1 MKKALMMTACLA
13 LGMLLFNSCGKSP
26 AGVAKKWL
34 NAYADGDANTMVKLT
49 VTESWLDIDRD
60 GEKVKNE
67 RRVAAARLAANQF
80 FAQDDEPAEMED
92 IDVLREVIDDDLAMV
107 VVKISNDFAHRTMTI
122 YLEKGDKDWQ
132 VCSWSNSV
140 DPKALDKHRKSR
152 KENKERA
159 EKLKDSKKK

>member
-34 NAYADGDANTMVKLT
+34 KAYAEGDANTMVKLT
-49 VTESWLDIDRD
+49 VVESWLDIDRQ

-67 RRVAAARLAANQF
+67 RRAAAARLAANQF
-80 FAQDDEPAEMED
+80 YAQDDEAAEMED
-92 IDVLREVIDDDLAMV
+92 IDVLREVVDDDLAMV
-107 VVKISNDFAHRTMTI
+107 VVRISNDFRHNTMTI
-122 YLEKGDKDWQ
+122 YLEKEDKVWQ

-140 DPKALDKHRKSR
+140 DPKALDKHRKNR

-159 EKLKDSKKK
+159 EKLKERNKK